1 MTKEPKKCSKTII
14 DWEMKQKLK
23 LKKKKKQVVT
33 IMRTR
38 SKQGTRVCNL
48 SVPRLTMTL
57 YEFLILIQIK
67 QPFSVLLLKN
77 R

>member
-1 MTKEPKKCSKTII
+1 MFQNYNRLGNEAETEIK
-14 DWEMKQKLK
+14 
-23 LKKKKKQVVT
+23 KKKKKQVVT

-48 SVPRLTMTL
+48 SVPRLTMAL